1 MKQKIKQHFKKNDR
15 VIYQYL
21 VTAKNLPVLET
32 AAPQSYFYRLIREI
46 AFQQLSGKAGST
58 IFSRFENL
66 FNGKQPTPA
75 AVVKKSHETL
85 RSSGLSNAK
94 ASYIRNIAEAAVNK
108 KLVFE
113 KLPSMNDDA
122 VIETLVQIKGI
133 GRWTAEMFL
142 IFTLGRE
149 NVFSTGD
156 LGLKKGM
163 IKLYGLKKEPNLKQI
178 IKITEKWSPYKTYG
192 SLVLWHVND
201 NEAKKY
207 ISETRN

>member
-1 MKQKIKQHFKKNDR
+1 M
-15 VIYQYL
+15 
-21 VTAKNLPVLET
+21 
-32 AAPQSYFYRLIREI
+32 
-46 AFQQLSGKAGST
+46 
-58 IFSRFENL
+58 
-66 FNGKQPTPA
+66 
-75 AVVKKSHETL
+75 KKSHETL